1 MTLTAEGKCQIKA
14 VIVTKKSKEEYIKG
28 KVEKWVKDVE
38 QLANIAEEDPQA
50 ALSAY
55 NTGLSQ
61 RWKFVQRTI
70 SNIEHLFE
78 PLEHVIR
85 TNLIPALCGRSISD
99 LERNLFALPYRYGGM
114 GILNPTKT
122 SQREYD
128 TSLQITAG
136 LSELIYRQEMDLNLL
151 DSNAMENRKSELKIE
166 KEALIKQEQAN
177 IASMLDE
184 KGKRMLMAASE
195 KGALSWLSALP

>member
-1 MTLTAEGKCQIKA
+1 M
-14 VIVTKKSKEEYIKG
+14 
-28 KVEKWVKDVE
+28 
-38 QLANIAEEDPQA
+38 N
-50 ALSAY
+50 AY

-78 PLEHVIR
+78 PPEHVIR

-136 LSELIYRQEMDLNLL
+136 LSKLIGL
-151 DSNAMENRKSELKIE
+151 DIQTRNGLESP
-166 KEALIKQEQAN
+166 
-177 IASMLDE
+177 
-184 KGKRMLMAASE
+184 G
-195 KGALSWLSALP
+195 